1 MEMETMCRYKLP
13 IIIVVFNNGGIYG
26 GDRRE
31 DGLRGRAARG
41 LEKAGWPDD
50 PAPTAFVPGARYD
63 LLATAFRGDGYDV
76 STASDLTAALE
87 AALASGQP
95 SLINVAIDPKAGVE
109 SGTVHSFNF
118 VKK

>member
-1 MEMETMCRYKLP
+1 
-13 IIIVVFNNGGIYG
+13 
-26 GDRRE
+26 
-31 DGLRGRAARG
+31 
-41 LEKAGWPDD
+41 
-50 PAPTAFVPGARYD
+50 